1 MLWVVP
7 ARLSGSR
14 SRTQESHV
22 EEAMAARLFR
32 NNEGTADRTVRVLL
46 GIVLLSLTFV
56 GPRTPWGLIGLVP
69 LLTGIFGICPLY
81 SLFGISTCPMRKAP

>member
-1 MLWVVP
+1 
-7 ARLSGSR
+7 
-14 SRTQESHV
+14 
-22 EEAMAARLFR
+22 MAARFFS

-46 GIVLLSLTFV
+46 GIILLSLTFV

-69 LLTGIFGICPLY
+69 LLTGILGICPLY

>member
-1 MLWVVP
+1 M
-7 ARLSGSR
+7 ARTGAPFRVAFSNL
-14 SRTQESHV
+14 ESHV

-32 NNEGTADRTVRVLL
+32 VNEGTADRTLRVLL

-69 LLTGIFGICPLY
+69 LLTGLLGICPLY

>member
-1 MLWVVP
+1 MGRTGAP
-7 ARLSGSR
+7 SGDASQN
-14 SRTQESHV
+14 QESNV

-69 LLTGIFGICPLY
+69 LLTGILGICPLY
-81 SLFGISTCPMRKAP
+81 SLVGISTCPMRKAP

>member
-1 MLWVVP
+1 MP
-7 ARLSGSR
+7 ARPAGMR
-14 SRTQESHV
+14 SRTQETHV
-22 EEAMAARLFR
+22 EEAMAARFFS

-46 GIVLLSLTFV
+46 GIILLSLTFV

-69 LLTGIFGICPLY
+69 LLTGILGICPLY